1 MEELIKDLKGYEGLY
16 KISSLGKIFS
26 LKKNKWLNP
35 KPTKYGYVRVD
46 LTDFNKI
53 EKSLALH
60 RLVGENFIN
69 NPENKP
75 FVNHKNGL
83 KADNRVEN
91 LEWCTCKEN
100 TEHAIK
106 TGLRKGIRGEK
117 SNFAKLT
124 LGKVLEIRELYPKIK
139 SYSKLAAIYSTSIS
153 NIQHIIN
160 RTTWA
165 HV

>member
-16 KISSLGKIFS
+16 KISSFGKIFS
-26 LKKNKWLNP
+26 LKRNRWLNP

-46 LTDFNKI
+46 LTDFTKV

-75 FVNHKNGL
+75 FINHKNGV
-83 KADNRVEN
+83 KTDNKVEN

-100 TEHAIK
+100 ILHAFK
-106 TGLRKGIRGEK
+106 AGLKKGVRGEK
-117 SNFAKLT
+117 SNFAKLS
-124 LGKVLEIRELYPKIK
+124 LEQVLEIRELYPKIK
-139 SYSKLAAIYSTSIS
+139 SYSKLASIYSTSIS

-160 RTTWA
+160 KTTWA